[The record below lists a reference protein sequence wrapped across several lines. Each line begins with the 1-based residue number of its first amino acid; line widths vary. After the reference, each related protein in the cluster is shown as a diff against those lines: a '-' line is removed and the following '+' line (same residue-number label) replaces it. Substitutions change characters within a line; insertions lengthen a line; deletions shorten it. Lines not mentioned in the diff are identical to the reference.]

1 MPTETHIFS
10 IHYTNAH
17 PDIYFVI
24 VFLNDYKIIDNNAIE
39 FIKYFAHF
47 IHMEK
52 TSLSEIKSDI
62 KYKRDSL
69 HLAHEELKRQGDF
82 WNKIIIFVSLGSSL
96 FESTK
101 MKMGWEAQSLELFP
115 IILSS
120 LVAAISSLIKF
131 KRYNEQQ
138 EVLIQSC
145 TVLTSTLAKARNS
158 TEVDDALLREYHDA
172 LELLETSLYPDVRK
186 RFLRA
191 SQKNLVSIISN
202 EDAYFD
208 LIEKAKSG
216 QDISAYRSDGS
227 SSHTEDNI
235 KRFQRDVENG
245 ATAQEGSED
254 GDNNN
259 KDKTVDNAEPAEPKE
274 PASNVDTSPPATEA
288 QLETNEQLGGNA
300 EPANPAEPPNNADP
314 TN

>member
-1 MPTETHIFS
+1 MSTETHIFS
-10 IHYTNAH
+10 IHCTNAH

-101 MKMGWEAQSLELFP
+101 MKMGWDAPSLELFP

-120 LVAAISSLIKF
+120 LVTAISSLIKF

-158 TEVDDALLREYHDA
+158 TEVDDDLLREYHDA

-202 EDAYFD
+202 EDDYFD
-208 LIEKAKSG
+208 LIEKAKNG

-235 KRFQRDVENG
+235 NRFQRDVENG
-245 ATAQEGSED
+245 ETIQEGSED

-259 KDKTVDNAEPAEPKE
+259 KDKTVDNAEPAESKE
-274 PASNVDTSPPATEA
+274 PVSNVDTSSPATEA

-300 EPANPAEPPNNADP
+300 EPANSAEPPNNADP

>member
-1 MPTETHIFS
+1 
-10 IHYTNAH
+10 
-17 PDIYFVI
+17 
-24 VFLNDYKIIDNNAIE
+24 
-39 FIKYFAHF
+39 
-47 IHMEK
+47 MEK

-101 MKMGWEAQSLELFP
+101 MKMGWDTPSLELFP

-120 LVAAISSLIKF
+120 LVTAISSLIKF

-158 TEVDDALLREYHDA
+158 TEVDDDLLREYHDA

-202 EDAYFD
+202 EDDYFD
-208 LIEKAKSG
+208 LIEKAKNG

-235 KRFQRDVENG
+235 NRFQRDVENG
-245 ATAQEGSED
+245 ETIQEGSED

-259 KDKTVDNAEPAEPKE
+259 KDKTVDNAEPAEPAEPKE
-274 PASNVDTSPPATEA
+274 PVSNVDTSSPATEA

-300 EPANPAEPPNNADP
+300 EPANSAEPPNNAVP

>member
-1 MPTETHIFS
+1 
-10 IHYTNAH
+10 
-17 PDIYFVI
+17 
-24 VFLNDYKIIDNNAIE
+24 
-39 FIKYFAHF
+39 
-47 IHMEK
+47 MEK
-52 TSLSEIKSDI
+52 TSLTEIKSDI

-69 HLAHEELKRQGDF
+69 HLAHEELKQQGDF

-101 MKMGWEAQSLELFP
+101 MKMGWNEPALELFP

-120 LVAAISSLIKF
+120 IVAAISALIKF

-145 TVLTSTLAKARNS
+145 TVLTSTLAKARNC
-158 TEVDDALLREYHDA
+158 TEVDDDLLREYHDA

-202 EDAYFD
+202 ENDYFK

-216 QDISAYRSDGS
+216 QDISAYRSDNS
-227 SSHTEDNI
+227 SSAGEHSDENI
-235 KRFQRDVENG
+235 KRFQMDLEQGPSGN
-245 ATAQEGSED
+245 E
-254 GDNNN
+254 N
-259 KDKTVDNAEPAEPKE
+259 KDANTDADADWNLVDANTKDETSSASKDDQTKDDKAADDKAADDKAADDKE
-274 PASNVDTSPPATEA
+274 ADDETKADDKEA
-288 QLETNEQLGGNA
+288 DDETKVPVTTTL
-300 EPANPAEPPNNADP
+300 
-314 TN
+314 

>member
-1 MPTETHIFS
+1 
-10 IHYTNAH
+10 
-17 PDIYFVI
+17 
-24 VFLNDYKIIDNNAIE
+24 
-39 FIKYFAHF
+39 
-47 IHMEK
+47 MEK

-101 MKMGWEAQSLELFP
+101 MKMGWDAPALELFP

-120 LVAAISSLIKF
+120 VVAAISSLIKF

-186 RFLRA
+186 RFLKA

-202 EDAYFD
+202 EDDYFD

-216 QDISAYRSDGS
+216 EDISAYRSDTS
-227 SSHTEDNI
+227 STNSADNI
-235 KRFQRDVENG
+235 KRYQRDVERG
-245 ATAQEGSED
+245 GPQLSDISED
-254 GDNNN
+254 EA
-259 KDKTVDNAEPAEPKE
+259 DKNME
-274 PASNVDTSPPATEA
+274 S
-288 QLETNEQLGGNA
+288 GNA
-300 EPANPAEPPNNADP
+300 EETKETAPDDETNNQSNNATPVTEEQLEREHDAEQDEE
-314 TN
+314 TNANEQVGSEEKKEATNA

>member
-1 MPTETHIFS
+1 
-10 IHYTNAH
+10 
-17 PDIYFVI
+17 
-24 VFLNDYKIIDNNAIE
+24 
-39 FIKYFAHF
+39 
-47 IHMEK
+47 
-52 TSLSEIKSDI
+52 
-62 KYKRDSL
+62 
-69 HLAHEELKRQGDF
+69 
-82 WNKIIIFVSLGSSL
+82 
-96 FESTK
+96 

-259 KDKTVDNAEPAEPKE
+259 KDKTVDNAEPAEPAKPAEPKE

>member
-1 MPTETHIFS
+1 
-10 IHYTNAH
+10 
-17 PDIYFVI
+17 
-24 VFLNDYKIIDNNAIE
+24 
-39 FIKYFAHF
+39 
-47 IHMEK
+47 MEK
-52 TSLSEIKSDI
+52 TTLSEIKSDI

-101 MKMGWEAQSLELFP
+101 MKMGWDAPSLELLP
-115 IILSS
+115 IILTST
-120 LVAAISSLIKF
+120 VAGISSLIKF

-202 EDAYFD
+202 EDNYFD
-208 LIEKAKSG
+208 LIEKAKNG
-216 QDISAYRSDGS
+216 QDISAYRSDTS
-227 SSHTEDNI
+227 SNHADDNI
-235 KRFQRDVENG
+235 NRFHHDVVEEQANRE
-245 ATAQEGSED
+245 TRVDVFDHEGNTKVEQPTINSVI
-254 GDNNN
+254 DN
-259 KDKTVDNAEPAEPKE
+259 
-274 PASNVDTSPPATEA
+274 SQPATIE
-288 QLETNEQLGGNA
+288 QLETHGVGNNESVSGPAPATGA
-300 EPANPAEPPNNADP
+300 EAAPATGAEAEAAP
-314 TN
+314 

>member
-1 MPTETHIFS
+1 
-10 IHYTNAH
+10 
-17 PDIYFVI
+17 
-24 VFLNDYKIIDNNAIE
+24 
-39 FIKYFAHF
+39 
-47 IHMEK
+47 MEK
-52 TSLSEIKSDI
+52 KSLDEIKSDI

-101 MKMGWEAQSLELFP
+101 MKMGWDAPGLELFP

-138 EVLIQSC
+138 EVLVQSC

-158 TEVDDALLREYHDA
+158 TDVDDALLREYHEA

-186 RFLRA
+186 RFLKA

-202 EDAYFD
+202 EDKYFD
-208 LIEKAKSG
+208 LIEKAKNG
-216 QDISAYRSDGS
+216 ENISVYGSDNS
-227 SSHTEDNI
+227 RRQSAENI
-235 KRFQRDVENG
+235 KRFQRDVEHGSNMSVIKEEPHDPG
-245 ATAQEGSED
+245 VDDDGTNLPILTQENSSEPEMD
-254 GDNNN
+254 EFVNESKQEVSDASPIKDDKLTIEKIDTNAGD
-259 KDKTVDNAEPAEPKE
+259 
-274 PASNVDTSPPATEA
+274 
-288 QLETNEQLGGNA
+288 TNQ
-300 EPANPAEPPNNADP
+300 D
-314 TN
+314 

>member
-1 MPTETHIFS
+1 MSTETHIFS
-10 IHYTNAH
+10 IHCTNAD

-101 MKMGWEAQSLELFP
+101 MKMGWDAPSLELFP

-120 LVAAISSLIKF
+120 LVTAISSLIKF

-158 TEVDDALLREYHDA
+158 TEVDDDLLREYHDA

-202 EDAYFD
+202 EDDYFD
-208 LIEKAKSG
+208 LIEKAKNG

-235 KRFQRDVENG
+235 NRFQRDVENG
-245 ATAQEGSED
+245 ETIQEGSED

-259 KDKTVDNAEPAEPKE
+259 KDKTVDNAEPAESKE
-274 PASNVDTSPPATEA
+274 PVSNVDTSSPATEA

-300 EPANPAEPPNNADP
+300 EPANSAEPPNNADP

>member
-1 MPTETHIFS
+1 
-10 IHYTNAH
+10 
-17 PDIYFVI
+17 
-24 VFLNDYKIIDNNAIE
+24 
-39 FIKYFAHF
+39 
-47 IHMEK
+47 
-52 TSLSEIKSDI
+52 
-62 KYKRDSL
+62 
-69 HLAHEELKRQGDF
+69 
-82 WNKIIIFVSLGSSL
+82 
-96 FESTK
+96 
-101 MKMGWEAQSLELFP
+101 MKMGWNAQSLELFP

-120 LVAAISSLIKF
+120 VVAAISSLIKF

-172 LELLETSLYPDVRK
+172 LELLETSLYPDIRK

-216 QDISAYRSDGS
+216 QDISAYRSDTS
-227 SSHTEDNI
+227 STHAEENI

-245 ATAQEGSED
+245 ETIIEGIED
-254 GDNNN
+254 GDNE
-259 KDKTVDNAEPAEPKE
+259 DKKKQDNTEPKE
-274 PASNVDTSPPATEA
+274 PGTRVDTSPPDTRVDTSPPDTRVDTSPAIRIDTSPPATEH
-288 QLETNEQLGGNA
+288 QIERNEQLHTESGETVGRRNTVQPTNPV
-300 EPANPAEPPNNADP
+300 EPTDPNEETNPAD
-314 TN
+314 